1 MASGTW
7 SEPPAEAVFKLR
19 DNLREKLVPLT
30 PNTHTWDEHRG
41 LLLLGHIRGRLD
53 KNRQNHGRMK
63 LFTDANF
70 GPIHNK
76 STTADNE
83 SLQPPKLT
91 NPSLEKSEIA
101 ADILHRNGL
110 DGRDLNGDAT
120 KLSSPRI
127 AKLPLAL
134 TRSSLFLALLP
145 IFIISLLPQMVLG
158 RVLGDSTDEGID
170 ARTSYQ
176 FLAAMFGSIIIWP
189 ISSTVI
195 VADVL
200 AIRPNK

>member
-41 LLLLGHIRGRLD
+41 LLLLGHIKGRLD
-53 KNRQNHGRMK
+53 KNQPKSWQEEVVYGRQFRDQ
-63 LFTDANF
+63 FTT
-70 GPIHNK
+70 K
-76 STTADNE
+76 STISDNV

-110 DGRDLNGDAT
+110 DGRDLNQDAT
-120 KLSSPRI
+120 KLSPPRI

-134 TRSSLFLALLP
+134 ITRSVYSWHSFRFSL
-145 IFIISLLPQMVLG
+145 SLLPQMVLG

-176 FLAAMFGSIIIWP
+176 F
-189 ISSTVI
+189 
-195 VADVL
+195 
-200 AIRPNK
+200 